1 MNIILGAIVIS
12 LAIIYT
18 QTDNYY
24 ELKRIGKEL
33 EEIKKGIKFG
43 GERKVKREC
52 KYIMNEEEITCIGD
66 IRTARDIINKVLLN
80 IDQLTKE
87 ETVKVLKAC
96 DERLSIALKKLEIN

>member
-33 EEIKKGIKFG
+33 EEIKKEIKFG
-43 GERKVKREC
+43 DS
-52 KYIMNEEEITCIGD
+52 EEEE
-66 IRTARDIINKVLLN
+66 K
-80 IDQLTKE
+80 
-87 ETVKVLKAC
+87 
-96 DERLSIALKKLEIN
+96 

>member
-43 GERKVKREC
+43 DS
-52 KYIMNEEEITCIGD
+52 EEED
-66 IRTARDIINKVLLN
+66 K
-80 IDQLTKE
+80 
-87 ETVKVLKAC
+87 
-96 DERLSIALKKLEIN
+96 